1 MQFGK
6 FLAVQAATA
15 VAALTLA
22 SSTVAAPV
30 IDQANDVVGGVSF
43 NGGNTTLTW
52 QQGVT
57 AGLTGRLTA
66 IAFNFSASDQLGA
79 GTTVFV
85 NLGSGWQSDANDF
98 SLKVNSLTVGWN
110 VFDVS
115 AAGIMLTAGDE
126 FMIGLTGMN
135 ADSFDPSFTG
145 TTGDQYGDGTVYL
158 NGTDYGAAFG
168 YDINFRTYV
177 DAGGQQLP
185 EPTSVALAGL
195 ALLGAGVAR
204 RRAKV

>member
-30 IDQANDVVGGVSF
+30 IDQANDVIGGVAF
-43 NGGNTTLTW
+43 NGGNPSLTW
-52 QQGVT
+52 QQSVT
-57 AGLTGRLTA
+57 AGISGKLTA
-66 IAFNFSASDQLGA
+66 IAFNFSASDQLSK

-85 NLGSGWQSDANDF
+85 NLGSGWQADTNDF
-98 SLKVNSLTVGWN
+98 FAKLNTLSVGWN
-110 VFDVS
+110 VIDVS
-115 AAGIMLTAGDE
+115 SAGIMLNAGDQ
-126 FMIGLTGMN
+126 FMIGLTGIN
-135 ADSFDPSFTG
+135 ADSFDPSFSG
-145 TTGDQYGDGTVYL
+145 TAGDEYTDGAVYL
-158 NGTDYGAAFG
+158 NGQQFAAAD